1 MTAHLTHRYIPNSA
15 PGVREAMLKE
25 IGIESV
31 EEIYEEI
38 PAELRYSGEINIPQ
52 HPAPEAEVA
61 QKVRRLLRKNKS
73 TEDYLSFLGA
83 GCWPHYV
90 PAVCD
95 EIAGRSEFVTAYA
108 GDSPTD
114 LGRFQAIFEYQS
126 MLADL
131 LEMDLVAAPVYDGST
146 ACGDAMHMASRATGR
161 TEVLAPETASRD
173 RMSTINNY
181 ADPWLKITRV
191 GYHRETGLMDLDDL
205 RRKISDKTAAVFIE
219 NPSYLGFIES
229 QCAEIASIAHAS
241 GALLIAFVNPASLG
255 ILASPGSYGADIA
268 CGEGQPLGVHM
279 QGGGGGLG
287 ILAAGDRDRFLELM
301 PAFVVGMSGT
311 SAAGERSFAAET
323 VHERL
328 VYIARHRARSFT
340 GSSSWL
346 YGITAAVYM
355 ALMGPAGMRRLGEV
369 NMQKAHYAIQ
379 KLAEIGAITVPALK
393 STSFNEFVV
402 NFDRTGRS
410 VEEVNRGL
418 FERGILGGKDLSH
431 ELPELGQSA
440 LYCVTEVHSQD
451 DIDRLA
457 RTLKEVI

>member
-1 MTAHLTHRYIPNSA
+1 MTDRWVHRYIPNSA

-25 IGIESV
+25 IGVESV
-31 EEIYEEI
+31 EDIYTEI
-38 PAELRYSGEINIPQ
+38 PEGLRYSGKMNIPQ
-52 HPAPEAEVA
+52 HPAPEADVA
-61 QKVRRLLRKNKS
+61 RRVKSLLSKNQS

-114 LGRFQAIFEYQS
+114 LGRFQVIFEYQS

-131 LEMDLVAAPVYDGST
+131 LEMELVSGPVYDGST

-161 TEVLAPETASRD
+161 SELLVPATASRD
-173 RMSTINNY
+173 RMSAITNY
-181 ADPWLKITRV
+181 ADPWLKITQV
-191 GYHRETGLMDLDDL
+191 GYHSDTGLLDLTDL
-205 RRKISDKTAAVFIE
+205 RRKISDKTAAVFLE
-219 NPSYLGFIES
+219 NPSYLGFIEPQS
-229 QCAEIASIAHAS
+229 AEIASIAHTS

-255 ILASPGSYGADIA
+255 ILTPPGLYGADIA
-268 CGEGQPLGVHM
+268 CAEGQPLGLHM

-287 ILAAGDRDRFLELM
+287 ILAASSRDRYLELM
-301 PAFVVGMSGT
+301 PSFVVGMSGT
-311 SAAGERSFAAET
+311 SAPGERSFAAET

-369 NMQKAHYAIQ
+369 NMQKANYAIRRLEGI
-379 KLAEIGAITVPALK
+379 KTLTVPALK
-393 STSFNEFVV
+393 STPFNEFVV
-402 NFDRTGRS
+402 NFDKSGRS
-410 VEEVNRGL
+410 VEDVNRAL
-418 FERGILGGKDLSH
+418 FGRGILGGKDLSQ
-431 ELPELGQSA
+431 ELPELGQSS
-440 LYCVTEVHSQD
+440 LYCVTEVHTKD

-457 RTLKEVI
+457 REMEEVI